1 MTALYLDASIAE
13 LNVDAFGLLHGDGVL
28 LEPIHPSWYY
38 NKLSTPDGLPAAIV
52 AHYTATNPGT
62 ALAMAHHRQRPL
74 QLGDRQASWHVSI
87 EADGAIVQMAPFV
100 VGCWHAG
107 GKTARPIPDLGPAN
121 RTAVGIELVGFG
133 RTFPR
138 AQVIAAQRVWRAVCQ
153 AYVIP
158 RHRAMV
164 THQELDPGRKSDP
177 GKVWMIEH
185 ADDVLSYAFPA

>member
-1 MTALYLDASIAE
+1 M
-13 LNVDAFGLLHGDGVL
+13 DAFGLLHGDGVI

-38 NKLSTPDGLPAAIV
+38 AKLSTPDGLPAAIV
-52 AHYTATNPGT
+52 AHYTSTKPGT
-62 ALAMAHHRQRPL
+62 ALTMAHRRQRLLDPRI
-74 QLGDRQASWHVSI
+74 DRQASWHLSI
-87 EADGAIVQMAPFV
+87 EADGAIVQMAPFT

-107 GKTARPIPDLGPAN
+107 GKTARPITDLGSAN
-121 RTAVGIELVGFG
+121 RTAIGIELVGFG
-133 RTFPR
+133 AVFPR

-177 GKVWMIEH
+177 GKVWMIQH
-185 ADDVLSYAFPA
+185 ADDVLSFAYPS